1 MRTLT
6 FSNAIEDATAHAMSK
21 DPNVIILGEDVRMLR
36 VNLLSRFG
44 EKRVINTPISES
56 AFLGAGV
63 TAAMAG
69 LRPIIEIML
78 IDFIGVAIDGL
89 LNHAAKTEFF
99 SGDQWKVPLV
109 VRASCG
115 GGYGDGGQHEQT
127 LWGWLA
133 HIPGL
138 TVVVPSNPSDAGG
151 LMLTAIEHDS
161 PVVYLE
167 HKLLA
172 DYWRDYLGSGG
183 RDNIDYNVPQEGE
196 KGPVPDKWLPVPFGK
211 AFLIRK
217 GRDLTIVSL
226 GVGVH
231 RSIEAAEILKSN
243 DVSVEVIDLRTV
255 VPLDTTTIINSI
267 SKTGRLL
274 IVDEDYKQFG
284 LSGEI
289 AALALEN
296 SLQFKFGRV
305 CIEQTIPYSHA
316 LEKQVIPGTQKI
328 VESALRLLNKEIER
342 KSTANKK

>member
-1 MRTLT
+1 MRTLS
-6 FSNAIEDATAHAMSK
+6 FADAIEDAIAQSMSE
-21 DPNVIILGEDVRMLR
+21 DPNVIIVGEDVHLLR
-36 VNLLSRFG
+36 VNLFSRFG

-78 IDFIGVAIDGL
+78 VDFIGVAMDGL
-89 LNHAAKTEFF
+89 LNHASKTEFF
-99 SGDQWKVPLV
+99 SGSDWKVPLV
-109 VRASCG
+109 IRASCG

-138 TVVVPSNPSDAGG
+138 TVVVPSDPADAGG
-151 LMLTAIEHDS
+151 LMLAAIQHDK

-183 RDNIDYNVPQEGE
+183 RNLDYDVPE
-196 KGPVPDKWLPVPFGK
+196 KGQKGQVPDKWSPVPFGN
-211 AFLIRK
+211 ASVRRSGTDI
-217 GRDLTIVSL
+217 TMISL

-231 RSIEAAEILKSN
+231 RALEAAGLLEN
-243 DVSVEVIDLRTV
+243 QGVSAEVLDLRTV
-255 VPLDTTTIINSI
+255 SPLDSSAIVSSV

-274 IVDEDYKQFG
+274 VIDEDYKQFG

-289 AALALEN
+289 AALVLEN
-296 SLQFKFGRV
+296 SIQFKFARV
-305 CIEQTIPYSHA
+305 CTENIIPYSHTF
-316 LEKQVIPGTQKI
+316 EKQVIPGTKKI
-328 VESALRLLNKEIER
+328 AESALKMLNK
-342 KSTANKK
+342 